1 MLKCNYKNLNNMFK
15 EMGVITEKTAKGI
28 AFTFY
33 VNDKHTLENK
43 RCGYYIVKTGDIVIT
58 NVFGENTVANNT
70 QNIEVVKQIVNDV
83 RRNG

>member
-1 MLKCNYKNLNNMFK
+1 MLKCNYKNLNNMLN

-33 VNDKHTLENK
+33 VNDEHTLENK
-43 RCGYYIVKTGDIVIT
+43 RCCYYVIKTGELVLQ
-58 NVFGENTVANNT
+58 NVFGENKVVNYTHDLNT
-70 QNIEVVKQIVNDV
+70 IKTIINDV